1 MDSTVKS
8 GARHAP
14 LQFMHYSSLLV
25 LLSLSLSFPLL
36 SPSTA
41 KAQDTIAQSS
51 FAPGFW
57 RPAEQ
62 LVQEQLNLIN
72 RIEGAFYSPNVYQV
86 EATRSQLFLHLGKVE
101 RFLNSQY
108 RIPQFLCNNGT
119 PDPDVPAP
127 LTLPQR
133 QVYCNLYVSTQKLEP
148 MVDLLDMRLPM
159 LAGLA
164 APSTIPLDDQRPGL
178 RLNLATPLR
187 PEFAP
192 VPDFPEPEPP
202 VLGMPTKRP
211 LTDYQRQPLQPA
223 IAPPEAV
230 TQTLLAARE
239 QLLPTLPAFP
249 DSARIIDPGVYSV
262 IPTQSTLGLLP
273 LEPQRYAD
281 FLEQSNTGIARI
293 FLAESYQPDPN
304 KLRNRLQS
312 PLPQPFPLTTGV
324 ESATD
329 SVPSLALEIENG
341 NFTISLQGLD
351 YGFIVN
357 LGDVSLDELDANLN
371 TIPTLTPEQRDLFLN
386 YRPPNDVEALQID
399 QRRFYTGKDGIGFV
413 PPLSPPAAI
422 GSEVKLNNTY
432 LVRLIQFQLPE
443 AVLEGE
449 PISRAQ
455 RRYLPEILNT
465 PSSDVIVAFQPVHQR
480 LDGSYTV
487 LWCLLYRFSDPQI
500 ENLAEYVDLE

>member
-1 MDSTVKS
+1 
-8 GARHAP
+8 
-14 LQFMHYSSLLV
+14 MHYSPLFV

-36 SPSTA
+36 SLSPA
-41 KAQDTIAQSS
+41 NAQDTTEEPRFAQ
-51 FAPGFW
+51 GFW

-101 RFLNSQY
+101 RFLKSQY
-108 RIPQFLCNNGT
+108 QIPQFLCNNGT
-119 PDPDVPAP
+119 PDPDFPAP

-133 QVYCNLYVSTQKLEP
+133 QVYCNLYVSTQKLKP
-148 MVDLLDMRLPM
+148 MVELLDMRLPM
-159 LAGLA
+159 LAGVA
-164 APSTIPLDDQRPGL
+164 APSLLPDEQRLGL

-187 PEFAP
+187 PRFSP
-192 VPDFPEPEPP
+192 VPDFPKPEPP

-211 LTDYQRQPLQPA
+211 TTDYQAPPLQPA
-223 IAPPEAV
+223 IAPPEAI
-230 TQTLLAARE
+230 TRTLLAARE
-239 QLLPTLPAFP
+239 QLLPILPAFP
-249 DSARIIDPGVYSV
+249 ESARIIDPGVYSV

-273 LEPQRYAD
+273 LEPQRYAE
-281 FLEQSNTGIARI
+281 FLAQPNTGIARI

-304 KLRNRLQS
+304 KLQNRLIS
-312 PLPQPFPLTTGV
+312 PLPQPFPLTAGV
-324 ESATD
+324 EPTTD
-329 SVPSLALEIENG
+329 YVPSLALEIENG
-341 NFTISLQGLD
+341 NFTIPLQGLD

-357 LGDVSLDELDANLN
+357 LGDVSLAQLDANLK

-386 YRPPNDVEALQID
+386 YRPPNAVEALQID

-413 PPLSPPAAI
+413 PPLSPPAAT
-422 GSEVKLNNTY
+422 GSEIALNNTY

-443 AVLEGE
+443 AVLKGE
-449 PISRAQ
+449 PISRSQ

-487 LWCLLYRFSDPQI
+487 LWRLLYQFPDPQI

>member
-1 MDSTVKS
+1 
-8 GARHAP
+8 
-14 LQFMHYSSLLV
+14 MHYSSLLV

-41 KAQDTIAQSS
+41 NAQETTAQSS
-51 FAPGFW
+51 FAQGFW
-57 RPAEQ
+57 RPAER

-72 RIEGAFYSPNVYQV
+72 RIERAYYSPNVYQV

-119 PDPDVPAP
+119 PDPNVPAP

-133 QVYCNLYVSTQKLEP
+133 QVYCTLYVSTQKLEP

-164 APSTIPLDDQRPGL
+164 APSTIPLDDQGPGL

-192 VPDFPEPEPP
+192 VPNLPEPEPP

-230 TQTLLAARE
+230 TQTLLTARE

-281 FLEQSNTGIARI
+281 FLDQPNTGIARI

-312 PLPQPFPLTTGV
+312 PLPQPFPLTTG
-324 ESATD
+324 EEPATD
-329 SVPSLALEIENG
+329 YVPSLALEIENG
-341 NFTISLQGLD
+341 NFTIPLQGLD

-357 LGDVSLDELDANLN
+357 LGDVSLDELDTNLQ

-386 YRPPNDVEALQID
+386 YRPPNEVEALQID

-487 LWCLLYRFSDPQI
+487 LWRLLYRFSDPQI

>member
-1 MDSTVKS
+1 
-8 GARHAP
+8 
-14 LQFMHYSSLLV
+14 MHYSSLLV
-25 LLSLSLSFPLL
+25 LVSLSLSFPLL
-36 SPSTA
+36 SPSTVN
-41 KAQDTIAQSS
+41 AQETTAQSS
-51 FAPGFW
+51 FAQGFW
-57 RPAEQ
+57 RPAER
-62 LVQEQLNLIN
+62 LVQDQLNLIN
-72 RIEGAFYSPNVYQV
+72 RIERAFYSPNVYQV

-101 RFLNSQY
+101 RFLTSQY

-133 QVYCNLYVSTQKLEP
+133 QVYCTLYVSTQKLEP
-148 MVDLLDMRLPM
+148 MVDLLDRRLPM
-159 LAGLA
+159 LAGVA
-164 APSTIPLDDQRPGL
+164 APSTVPDEQRLGL

-187 PEFAP
+187 PRFSP

-211 LTDYQRQPLQPA
+211 TTDDSRQPLQPA

-230 TQTLLAARE
+230 TRTLLTARE

-281 FLEQSNTGIARI
+281 FLNQPNTGIARI
-293 FLAESYQPDPN
+293 FLAESYHPDPN
-304 KLRNRLQS
+304 TLRNRLQS

-324 ESATD
+324 ESVTD
-329 SVPSLALEIENG
+329 AVPSFALEIENG
-341 NFTISLQGLD
+341 NFTISLPGLD

-357 LGDVSLDELDANLN
+357 LGDVSLDEINGNLN
-371 TIPTLTPEQRDLFLN
+371 TISTLTPEQRDLFMN
-386 YRPPNDVEALQID
+386 YRPPNDVEGLQID

-413 PPLSPPAAI
+413 PPLSPPAAT
-422 GSEVKLNNTY
+422 GSKIALNNTY

-443 AVLEGE
+443 AILKGE

-455 RRYLPEILNT
+455 RRYLPEILKT

-487 LWCLLYRFSDPQI
+487 LWRLLYRFADPKI
-500 ENLAEYVDLE
+500 ENLVEYVDLE

>member
-1 MDSTVKS
+1 VEWI
-8 GARHAP
+8 
-14 LQFMHYSSLLV
+14 LQLNRASSLVSLKIMRYSSLLV
-25 LLSLSLSFPLL
+25 FLSLSLPLL
-36 SPSTA
+36 PQSLA
-41 KAQDTIAQSS
+41 NAQDTTAQLG
-51 FAPGFW
+51 FAQGFW
-57 RPAEQ
+57 RQAER

-72 RIEGAFYSPNVYQV
+72 QIERTFYSPNVYQA
-86 EATRSQLFLHLGKVE
+86 EATRSHIFLHVGKVE
-101 RFLNSQY
+101 RFLKRQY
-108 RIPQFLCNNGT
+108 QIPQFLCNNGT

-133 QVYCNLYVSTQKLEP
+133 QVYCSLYVSTQKLEP
-148 MVDLLDMRLPM
+148 MVDQLDRRLPM

-164 APSTIPLDDQRPGL
+164 APSTVPLEDQRPGL

-187 PEFAP
+187 PQFAP
-192 VPDFPEPEPP
+192 FSDFPQPEPP

-211 LTDYQRQPLQPA
+211 LTDDQRQPLQPA

-230 TQTLLAARE
+230 TRTLLAARE
-239 QLLPTLPAFP
+239 QLLLTVPAFP
-249 DSARIIDPGVYSV
+249 DSADIIDPGVYSV

-281 FLEQSNTGIARI
+281 FLEQPNTGIARI

-312 PLPQPFPLTTGV
+312 PLPQPFPLTSNQV
-324 ESATD
+324 ATD
-329 SVPSLALEIENG
+329 SVPSLTLEIENG
-341 NFTISLQGLD
+341 NFTIPFQGLD

-357 LGDVSLDELDANLN
+357 LGDVSLDELDANLER
-371 TIPTLTPEQRDLFLN
+371 IPTLTSEQRDLFLN
-386 YRPPNDVEALQID
+386 YRPPNEVEALQID

-413 PPLSPPAAI
+413 PPLSPPAAT
-422 GSEVKLNNTY
+422 GSEVMLENTY

-443 AVLEGE
+443 AVLKRE
-449 PISRAQ
+449 PISRSQ
-455 RRYLPEILNT
+455 RRYLPEILKT

-487 LWCLLYRFSDPQI
+487 LWRLLYRFPDPQI
-500 ENLAEYVDLE
+500 ENLAEYVELE

>member
-1 MDSTVKS
+1 
-8 GARHAP
+8 
-14 LQFMHYSSLLV
+14 MHYSSLLV

-41 KAQDTIAQSS
+41 NAQDVIEQPGFTQ
-51 FAPGFW
+51 GFW
-57 RPAEQ
+57 RPVEQ

-72 RIEGAFYSPNVYQV
+72 RIERAFYTPNVYQV

-101 RFLNSQY
+101 RFLKNQY

-119 PDPDVPAP
+119 PDPDIRAP

-159 LAGLA
+159 LAGIA
-164 APSTIPLDDQRPGL
+164 APSTVPDDQRPGL

-211 LTDYQRQPLQPA
+211 LTDYQSQPLQPA

-249 DSARIIDPGVYSV
+249 DSARIVDPGVYTV

-281 FLEQSNTGIARI
+281 FLDQPNTGIARI

-312 PLPQPFPLTTGV
+312 PLPQPFPLTPRGEQT
-324 ESATD
+324 TD
-329 SVPSLALEIENG
+329 SFPSLALEIENG
-341 NFTISLQGLD
+341 NFTIPLQGLD

-357 LGDVSLDELDANLN
+357 LGDISLKEQKLDANLN

-386 YRPPNDVEALQID
+386 YRPPNQVQALQID

-413 PPLSPPAAI
+413 PPLSPPAAT

-432 LVRLIQFQLPE
+432 LVRLIQFKLPE

-455 RRYLPEILNT
+455 RRYLPEILST

-487 LWCLLYRFSDPQI
+487 LWRLLYRFPDPQI